1 MEVYEMDQKMFCYQC
16 EQTAGCAGCT
26 GSTGVCGKT
35 AETARLQDQLVG
47 AMIGL
52 ARAAEGVECPGD
64 RVYRTVIEG
73 LFTTL
78 TNVSFDDDAIRAQIE
93 KTHREKERLLA
104 APVKKSAGPREKAA
118 GESGAAENAACAV
131 ASVQDTDDYNLGL
144 LWDMDPDIRSLKSL
158 ILFGL
163 KGMAAYAYHALML
176 GASDETVNRFFLTG
190 LREIAK
196 DGTVESLLPTV
207 LKVGEVN
214 LTCMAMLDAANT
226 GTYGTPI
233 PVRVPLVVERGP
245 FIVVTGHDL
254 KDLELLLKQTE
265 GKGVNIYTHGEMLPA
280 HAYPE
285 LRKYPQLK
293 GNFGTAW
300 QNQQKEFA
308 DIPAPI
314 LFTTNCLMPPKKSY
328 ADRVFTTEVVAYPG
342 MVHIDDEKDFTPV
355 IEKALELGGYQE
367 DRQFTGINGGTQV
380 MTGFGH
386 GTILSMA
393 DQVIDAVKSGAI
405 RHFFLV
411 AGCDGAKPGRNYY
424 TDFVKQTPADSIV
437 LTLACGK
444 FRFNDL
450 DLGNIGG
457 LPRIMDMGQCNDA
470 YGAIKVA
477 MALAEAFGCE
487 VNELPLSFVLSW
499 YEQKAVCIL
508 LTLLHLG
515 IRNIRLGPSLPAFLS
530 PNILNFLVENYGI
543 GPVTTPEEDLKALLG

>member
-233 PVRVPLVVERGP
+233 PVSVPLVVERGP

-355 IEKALELGGYQE
+355 IEKALKLGGYQE

-487 VNELPLSFVLSW
+487 VNEIPLSFVLSW

>member
-1 MEVYEMDQKMFCYQC
+1 MDQKMFCYQC

-93 KTHREKERLLA
+93 KTHREKERLLV

-118 GESGAAENAACAV
+118 GESGAAENAACAA

-176 GASDETVNRFFLTG
+176 GASDETVNQFFLTG

-233 PVRVPLVVERGP
+233 PVSVPLVVERGP